1 MEKVTI
7 TVKDGE
13 VTVPVIG
20 KVIKDKQITLL
31 YRINDGCRIEYL
43 YPRTFGEGECSTKGW
58 RVHELE
64 NAKPCSVETW
74 NLVIQGACLARI
86 NQITDW
92 AAKHSL

>member
-31 YRINDGCRIEYL
+31 YRIKDGNRIEYL
-43 YPRTFGEGECSTKGW
+43 YPRTYGEGECSTKGW
-58 RVHELE
+58 KVEELE

-74 NLVIQGACLARI
+74 NYTLQAACIARI

-92 AAKHSL
+92 AARHSL

>member
-13 VTVPVIG
+13 VTIPVIG

-31 YRINDGCRIEYL
+31 YRIKEGNRIEYL
-43 YPRTFGEGECSTKGW
+43 YLRTYGEGECSAEAWSK
-58 RVHELE
+58 VELE
-64 NAKPCSVETW
+64 KAKPCSVETW
-74 NLVIQGACLARI
+74 NYTLQAACIARI

-92 AAKHSL
+92 AARHSL